1 MYTIAIVDDE
11 KSLRKQILEYIKQY
25 GNEKNIQFKVEEFQ
39 NGQEIKEVESGIFDI
54 IFLDI
59 DMPKVNGMEA
69 AKYVREHNKDVVIV
83 FITNLQQYAIA
94 GYSVGALDYVL
105 KPINYYGFSLRL
117 ARALDRVKSKDTTEV
132 LITNADEMVRLNSG
146 DIYYIEI
153 ANRMLHYFTKSGDYI
168 VRGTMKSAEEELKDY
183 NFVKCN
189 HWYLVNL
196 KYVTEIHQ
204 NVVTVAGTELE
215 ISRRNKSS
223 FIQAVTDYVGGGM

>member
-132 LITNADEMVRLNSG
+132 LIDR
-146 DIYYIEI
+146 
-153 ANRMLHYFTKSGDYI
+153 KS
-168 VRGTMKSAEEELKDY
+168 
-183 NFVKCN
+183 
-189 HWYLVNL
+189 
-196 KYVTEIHQ
+196 
-204 NVVTVAGTELE
+204 VV
-215 ISRRNKSS
+215 
-223 FIQAVTDYVGGGM
+223 